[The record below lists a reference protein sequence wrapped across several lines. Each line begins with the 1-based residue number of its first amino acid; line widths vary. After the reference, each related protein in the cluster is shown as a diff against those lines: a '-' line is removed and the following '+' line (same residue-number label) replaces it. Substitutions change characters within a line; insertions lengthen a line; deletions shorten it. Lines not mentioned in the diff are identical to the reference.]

1 MAGTAR
7 ARLWAGLGLLGLLWV
22 LSLGFVDYSLRF
34 GLEGFGLG
42 ALRET
47 HLAAPGAWLSN
58 GLMSLHMVTGAAL
71 TLLAPLQ
78 LVPALRRRW
87 PRAHRGLG
95 RGVVALALVTAV
107 AGLGYIALRGTV
119 GGTMMDAAF
128 AGYGLCLLVAG
139 TMALRAARAGDF
151 ARHRDWAA
159 RLFVLAIGSF
169 LYRLHYALWYMA
181 TGGVASEPDFTGA
194 FDIVT
199 MWAFYVPYLIGV
211 EIWLRW
217 RRPPAPVPAA
227 AG

>member
-1 MAGTAR
+1 MGVTGR
-7 ARLWAGLGLLGLLWV
+7 VRLWAGLGLLGLVWL
-22 LSLGFVDYSLRF
+22 LSLWFVDYSLRF

-47 HLAAPGAWLSN
+47 HLAAPGAWVSN
-58 GLMSLHMVTGAAL
+58 GLMYLHMVTGAGL

-78 LVPALRRRW
+78 LVPMVRRRW

-95 RGVVALALVTAV
+95 RVVVALALVTAV
-107 AGLGYIALRGTV
+107 AGLAYIALRGTV
-119 GGTMMDAAF
+119 GGAMMDAAF

-139 TMALRAARAGDF
+139 GMALRAARAGEF
-151 ARHRDWAA
+151 GRHRDWAA

-181 TGGVASEPDFTGA
+181 TGGAASESDFTGA

-211 EIWLRW
+211 EVWLRW
-217 RRPPAPVPAA
+217 RRPPAPVPA
-227 AG
+227 GSG